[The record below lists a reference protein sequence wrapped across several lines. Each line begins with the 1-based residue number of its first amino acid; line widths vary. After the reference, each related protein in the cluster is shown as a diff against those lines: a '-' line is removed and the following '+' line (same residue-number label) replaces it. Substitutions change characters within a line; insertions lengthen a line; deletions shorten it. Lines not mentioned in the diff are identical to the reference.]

1 MFVIALF
8 VIAKNGSSPNVHL
21 KIINIQIFHWL
32 SKGYLNDGYPN
43 YNHNIQNIQW

>member
-1 MFVIALF
+1 MFVVALF

-21 KIINIQIFHWL
+21 KIINIKIFHWL

-43 YNHNIQNIQW
+43 YNHNTPNIQ